1 MLASSWLLCQGA
13 ISEQVV
19 DALLRQPSQ
28 FDERQLGQLSLQLF
42 STAELERKAAEAMAR
57 RVADGTADDVEA
69 LQPAEAP
76 AFDQSLVGKWLEVRW
91 RYTNKDTGEY
101 EYIWSPGKVVRVA
114 DGCSDKKTARGKKL
128 LPAGAVLWA
137 WEADPDF
144 DEPAGEQWLT
154 LLPAK
159 FNEQVWYGWRLDPRE
174 LVKAPAEQPG
184 AAQTREGQQEGRR
197 GC

>member
-1 MLASSWLLCQGA
+1 M
-13 ISEQVV
+13 
-19 DALLRQPSQ
+19 
-28 FDERQLGQLSLQLF
+28 
-42 STAELERKAAEAMAR
+42 
-57 RVADGTADDVEA
+57 
-69 LQPAEAP
+69 
-76 AFDQSLVGKWLEVRW
+76 
-91 RYTNKDTGEY
+91 
-101 EYIWSPGKVVRVA
+101 VRVA